1 MIEGKGTHNLVF
13 AAQILNTYVD
23 LRDNKEV
30 DVSKDDIIEWLQSVH
45 VRDTLLMLAM
55 NYDIEDQRGLSHFIY
70 ELVGCNNPDTRHYA
84 DSEQANVA
92 ATAAGLVW
100 YTVAEDSTNEIAT
113 SLAEDLVNLTLKLNP
128 THSLGNLFKRC
139 LDLNVPFTVFKQSM
153 EALTLKE
160 IIVG

>member
-23 LRDNKEV
+23 LRDKKEV
-30 DVSKDDIIEWLQSVH
+30 DVSKDDIIQWLQSVH

-70 ELVGCNNPDTRHYA
+70 ELVSANNPDVGHYA
-84 DSEQANVA
+84 DVEQANVS
-92 ATAAGLVW
+92 ATAAALVW

-128 THSLGNLFKRC
+128 TTANFNVFTIVNNSSTCSNLQPNF
-139 LDLNVPFTVFKQSM
+139 LLNLHK
-153 EALTLKE
+153 L
-160 IIVG
+160 